1 MLVEIDTERLHE
13 LSLTPNDYVAL
24 LLRSVE
30 IPCDYPINL
39 TGLQK
44 EGYIKITDVG
54 FDLRPRGRE
63 LFSAPKSADIL
74 DWIDSYRELFPK
86 GRTPDGYPYKGDKEG
101 CIRKMKAFMKK
112 YPYSKEEILEA
123 TVGFVEAKR
132 KKNFEFMTLA
142 HYFIEKEGVS
152 LLAALCAANRDREF
166 GAVELEDNHE
176 DI

>member
-1 MLVEIDTERLHE
+1 MLIEIDTERLHE

-24 LLRSVE
+24 FLKSME
-30 IPCDYPINL
+30 ISCEYPLNL
-39 TGLQK
+39 NELQRQ
-44 EGYIKITDVG
+44 GYIKITDVG
-54 FDLRPRGRE
+54 FDLRPKGKE
-63 LFSAPKSADIL
+63 LFLDHRSTAVL

-86 GRTPDGYPYKGDKEG
+86 GKTPDGYPYKGDKEG

-123 TVGFVEAKR
+123 TVGFIEAKR